1 MTVDWRI
8 PDCGSWPYL
17 DIIGCGVPTI
27 LSFALVITLTSTS
40 DAPSFDSL
48 FTRPYGGTCA
58 ETQTLLPSS
67 ERQCSHANV
76 PAGVVIDSAPTLVP
90 LLRMS
95 GVILCSE
102 PPCPGSSSGAPP
114 PICMI
119 TFEVSSVVPSNE
131 YRDLIT
137 KELSGLLGLGMA
149 ISIQYASLPPSVSLP
164 SRKISICDFS
174 PDLDCVSYD

>member
-1 MTVDWRI
+1 MTVDRHI
-8 PDCGSWPYL
+8 PGCRSWHYL

-48 FTRPYGGTCA
+48 FTSPYGGTCDD
-58 ETQTLLPSS
+58 TQTLLPSS
-67 ERQCSHANV
+67 ERQCSQANV
-76 PAGVVIDSAPTLVP
+76 PAGVVMDSAPTLVP

-95 GVILCSE
+95 GVILCIEDACIGTSI
-102 PPCPGSSSGAPP
+102 GGRP

-137 KELSGLLGLGMA
+137 KELSGLLGLGIA
-149 ISIQYASLPPSVSLP
+149 ISIQ
-164 SRKISICDFS
+164 
-174 PDLDCVSYD
+174 